1 MAHKKTVPKGGAI
14 PVKSGTIFH
23 YTSINVWICSAV
35 KCAGYHSRKVENAG
49 ATWTEVGARFK
60 FRT

>member
-35 KCAGYHSRKVENAG
+35 KCAGYHSRKVENAS
-49 ATWTEVGARFK
+49 ATMDGGGGK
-60 FRT
+60 IPI